1 MNENIVTIIKKYQNL
16 YLDILDTRIVEGLLT
31 LEHHISQ
38 TALVPN
44 DFFDNKSTPSCDGK
58 LKYKDFGETFIL
70 FNDLKG
76 STEILNKCEKLN
88 NICIYTGYIFYSSK
102 LLAEILDLLG
112 GKIVEI
118 TGDGNY
124 SIIQKKDFNKKNF
137 KDIYDELSEV
147 DENNNEF
154 NILKEELEEYENLV
168 TYYDDETNQ
177 KSNNVGLFI
186 YFIFAIFNIGI
197 NKKLK
202 SLSYDIEFATRVGC
216 KFGNCKITRFEI
228 DGHIKL
234 DKLIGTIVN
243 EAAHQATGK

>member
-124 SIIQKKDFNKKNF
+124 SIIQKKDFNNEKYENMINKLRTF
-137 KDIYDELSEV
+137 DIDE
-147 DENNNEF
+147 
-154 NILKEELEEYENLV
+154 KELEKYENLV

-177 KSNNVGLFI
+177 KSNKLGLFI
-186 YFIFAIFNIGI
+186 YYIFAIFNIGI

-202 SLSYDIEFATRVGC
+202 SLYPDIKFATRVGC

-228 DGHIKL
+228 AGHIRL
-234 DKLIGTIVN
+234 DKLIGIIVN

>member
-1 MNENIVTIIKKYQNL
+1 MNENIITLIKKYQNL
-16 YLDILDTRIVEGLLT
+16 YLDIFDTRIEEGLLT
-31 LEHHISQ
+31 VESHISK
-38 TALVPN
+38 TILVPN
-44 DFFDNKSTPSCDGK
+44 DFFDNKSTPSCDK
-58 LKYKDFGETFIL
+58 ELKYRDFGETFII

-76 STEILNKCEKLN
+76 STEILRKCENLN

-124 SIIQKKDFNKKNF
+124 SIIQEKDFNNEKLKNM
-137 KDIYDELSEV
+137 INELSEV

-154 NILKEELEEYENLV
+154 NILKEDFDEYQLMVKYNKNGENI
-168 TYYDDETNQ
+168 E
-177 KSNNVGLFI
+177 SNRLGLFI
-186 YFIFAIFNIGI
+186 YYIFAIFNIGI

-202 SLSYDIEFATRVGC
+202 SLYPDIKFATRVGC

-228 DGHIKL
+228 DGHIRL

>member
-1 MNENIVTIIKKYQNL
+1 MNENIVTLIKKYQTL
-16 YLDILDTRIVEGLLT
+16 YLDILDTRIEEGLLA
-31 LEHHISQ
+31 LEGSISQ
-38 TALVPN
+38 TILVPN

-58 LKYKDFGETFIL
+58 LKYRDFGETFII

-76 STEILNKCEKLN
+76 STEILRKCENLN
-88 NICIYTGYIFYSSK
+88 KICLYTGYIFYSSK

-124 SIIQKKDFNKKNF
+124 SIIQKKDFNNEKYENMINKLRTF
-137 KDIYDELSEV
+137 DIDE
-147 DENNNEF
+147 
-154 NILKEELEEYENLV
+154 KELEKYENLV
-168 TYYDDETNQ
+168 TYYDDEINQ
-177 KSNNVGLFI
+177 KSNKLGLFI

>member
-1 MNENIVTIIKKYQNL
+1 MNENIVTIIKKYQTL
-16 YLDILDTRIVEGLLT
+16 YLDILDTRIEEGLLA
-31 LEHHISQ
+31 LEGSISQ
-38 TALVPN
+38 TILVPN
-44 DFFDNKSTPSCDGK
+44 DFFDKNSISCDRE
-58 LKYKDFGETFIL
+58 LKYRDFGETFII

-76 STEILNKCEKLN
+76 STEILRKCENLN
-88 NICIYTGYIFYSSK
+88 KICLYTGYIFYSSK

-124 SIIQKKDFNKKNF
+124 SIIQKKDFNNEKYENMINKLRTF
-137 KDIYDELSEV
+137 DIDE
-147 DENNNEF
+147 
-154 NILKEELEEYENLV
+154 KELEKYENLV

-177 KSNNVGLFI
+177 KSNKLGLFI
-186 YFIFAIFNIGI
+186 YYIFAIFNIGI

-202 SLSYDIEFATRVGC
+202 SLYPDIKFATRVGC

-228 DGHIKL
+228 AGHIRL

>member
-1 MNENIVTIIKKYQNL
+1 MNENIVTLIKKYQTL
-16 YLDILDTRIVEGLLT
+16 YLDILDTRIEEGLLA

-38 TALVPN
+38 TILVPN
-44 DFFDNKSTPSCDGK
+44 DFFDKNSISCDRE
-58 LKYKDFGETFIL
+58 LKYRDFGETFII

-76 STEILNKCEKLN
+76 STEILRKCENLN
-88 NICIYTGYIFYSSK
+88 KICLYTGYIFYSSK

-124 SIIQKKDFNKKNF
+124 SIIQKKDFNNEKYENMINKLRTF
-137 KDIYDELSEV
+137 DIDE
-147 DENNNEF
+147 
-154 NILKEELEEYENLV
+154 KELEKYENLV

-177 KSNNVGLFI
+177 KSNKLGLFI
-186 YFIFAIFNIGI
+186 YYIFAIFNIGI

-202 SLSYDIEFATRVGC
+202 SLYPDIKFATRVGC

-228 DGHIKL
+228 AGHIRL
-234 DKLIGTIVN
+234 DKLIGIIVN

>member
-44 DFFDNKSTPSCDGK
+44 DFFDNKSTPSCDGR
-58 LKYKDFGETFIL
+58 LKYRDFGETFII

-76 STEILNKCEKLN
+76 STEILRKCENLN
-88 NICIYTGYIFYSSK
+88 KICLYTGYIFYSSK

-124 SIIQKKDFNKKNF
+124 SIIQKKDFNNEKYENMINKLRTF
-137 KDIYDELSEV
+137 DIDE
-147 DENNNEF
+147 
-154 NILKEELEEYENLV
+154 KELEKYENLV

-177 KSNNVGLFI
+177 KSNKLGLFI
-186 YFIFAIFNIGI
+186 YYIFAIFNIGI

-202 SLSYDIEFATRVGC
+202 SLYPDIKFATRVGC

-228 DGHIKL
+228 AGHIRL
-234 DKLIGTIVN
+234 DKLIGIIVN

>member
-1 MNENIVTIIKKYQNL
+1 MNENIVTLIKKYQTL
-16 YLDILDTRIVEGLLT
+16 YLDILDTRIEEGLLT
-31 LEHHISQ
+31 AESHISK
-38 TALVPN
+38 TILVPN

-58 LKYKDFGETFIL
+58 LKYRDFGETFII

-76 STEILNKCEKLN
+76 STEILRKCENLN

-124 SIIQKKDFNKKNF
+124 SIIQKKDFNNEKYENMINKLRTF
-137 KDIYDELSEV
+137 DIDE
-147 DENNNEF
+147 
-154 NILKEELEEYENLV
+154 KELEEYENLV
-168 TYYDDETNQ
+168 TYYDDEINQ
-177 KSNNVGLFI
+177 KSNKLGLFI

>member
-1 MNENIVTIIKKYQNL
+1 MNENIVTLIKKYQTL
-16 YLDILDTRIVEGLLT
+16 YLDILDTRIEEGLLA
-31 LEHHISQ
+31 LEGSISQ
-38 TALVPN
+38 TILVPN
-44 DFFDNKSTPSCDGK
+44 DFFDKNSISCDRE
-58 LKYKDFGETFIL
+58 LKYRDFGETFIL

-76 STEILNKCEKLN
+76 STEILRKCENLN
-88 NICIYTGYIFYSSK
+88 KICLYTGYIFYSSK

-124 SIIQKKDFNKKNF
+124 SIIQKKDFNNEKYENMINKLRTF
-137 KDIYDELSEV
+137 DIDE
-147 DENNNEF
+147 
-154 NILKEELEEYENLV
+154 KELEKYENLV

-177 KSNNVGLFI
+177 KSNKLGLFI
-186 YFIFAIFNIGI
+186 YYIFAIFNIGI

-202 SLSYDIEFATRVGC
+202 SLYPDIKFATRVGC

-228 DGHIKL
+228 AGHIRL
-234 DKLIGTIVN
+234 DKLIGIIVN

>member
-58 LKYKDFGETFIL
+58 LKYRDFGETFIL

-76 STEILNKCEKLN
+76 STEILRKCENLN

-124 SIIQKKDFNKKNF
+124 SIIQKKDFNNEKYENMINKLRTF
-137 KDIYDELSEV
+137 DIDE
-147 DENNNEF
+147 
-154 NILKEELEEYENLV
+154 KELEKYENLV

-177 KSNNVGLFI
+177 KSNKLGLFI
-186 YFIFAIFNIGI
+186 YYIFAIFNIGI

-202 SLSYDIEFATRVGC
+202 SLYPDIKFATRVGC

-228 DGHIKL
+228 AGHIRL
-234 DKLIGTIVN
+234 DKLIGIIVN

>member
-1 MNENIVTIIKKYQNL
+1 MNENIVTLIKKYQTL
-16 YLDILDTRIVEGLLT
+16 YLDILDTRIEEGLLA
-31 LEHHISQ
+31 LEGSISQ
-38 TALVPN
+38 TILVPN
-44 DFFDNKSTPSCDGK
+44 DFFDKNSISCDRE
-58 LKYKDFGETFIL
+58 LKYRDFGETFII

-76 STEILNKCEKLN
+76 STEILRKCENLN
-88 NICIYTGYIFYSSK
+88 KICLYTGYIFYSSK

-124 SIIQKKDFNKKNF
+124 SIIQKKDFNNEKYENMINKLRTF
-137 KDIYDELSEV
+137 DIDE
-147 DENNNEF
+147 
-154 NILKEELEEYENLV
+154 KELEKYENLV
-168 TYYDDETNQ
+168 TYYDDEINQ
-177 KSNNVGLFI
+177 KSNKLGLFI

>member
-1 MNENIVTIIKKYQNL
+1 MNENIVTLIKKYQTL
-16 YLDILDTRIVEGLLT
+16 YLDILDTRIEEGLLA
-31 LEHHISQ
+31 LEGSISQ
-38 TALVPN
+38 TILVPN
-44 DFFDNKSTPSCDGK
+44 DFFDKNSISCDRE
-58 LKYKDFGETFIL
+58 LKYRDFGETFII

-76 STEILNKCEKLN
+76 STEILRKCENLN
-88 NICIYTGYIFYSSK
+88 KICLYTGYIFYSSK

-124 SIIQKKDFNKKNF
+124 SIIQKKDFNNEKYENMINKLRTF
-137 KDIYDELSEV
+137 DIDE
-147 DENNNEF
+147 
-154 NILKEELEEYENLV
+154 KELEEYENLV
-168 TYYDDETNQ
+168 TYYDDEINQ
-177 KSNNVGLFI
+177 KSNKLGLFI

>member
-1 MNENIVTIIKKYQNL
+1 MNENIVTLIKKYQTL
-16 YLDILDTRIVEGLLT
+16 YLDILDTRIEEGLLA
-31 LEHHISQ
+31 LEGSISQ
-38 TALVPN
+38 TILVPN
-44 DFFDNKSTPSCDGK
+44 DFFDKNSISCDRE
-58 LKYKDFGETFIL
+58 LKYRDFGETFII

-76 STEILNKCEKLN
+76 STEILRKCENLN
-88 NICIYTGYIFYSSK
+88 KICLYTGYIFYSSK

-124 SIIQKKDFNKKNF
+124 SIIQKKDFNNEKYENMINKLRTF
-137 KDIYDELSEV
+137 DIDE
-147 DENNNEF
+147 
-154 NILKEELEEYENLV
+154 KELEKYENLV

-177 KSNNVGLFI
+177 KSNKLGLFI
-186 YFIFAIFNIGI
+186 YYIFAIFNIGI

-202 SLSYDIEFATRVGC
+202 SLYPDIKFATRVGC

-228 DGHIKL
+228 AGHIRL
-234 DKLIGTIVN
+234 DKLIGIIVN

>member
-76 STEILNKCEKLN
+76 STEILRKCENLN
-88 NICIYTGYIFYSSK
+88 KICLYTGYIFYSSK

-124 SIIQKKDFNKKNF
+124 SIIQKKDFNNEKYENMINKLRTF
-137 KDIYDELSEV
+137 DIDE
-147 DENNNEF
+147 
-154 NILKEELEEYENLV
+154 KELEKYENLV

-177 KSNNVGLFI
+177 KSNKLGLFI
-186 YFIFAIFNIGI
+186 YYIFAIFNIGI

-202 SLSYDIEFATRVGC
+202 SLYPDIKFATRVGC

-228 DGHIKL
+228 AGHIRL
-234 DKLIGTIVN
+234 DKLIGIIVN